1 MILRSLEILI
11 KEQFFKNKAIIVI
24 GPRQVG
30 KTTLL
35 KKIANT
41 LQEEMLW
48 LNADTFEVQTLF
60 DDYSL
65 SRLKAIFRNQKIVFI
80 DEAQNIKNIGL
91 KLKII
96 IDELTDVQLV
106 VTGSSS
112 FELTNEL
119 NEPLTGRKFEYTM
132 YPISFQEM
140 VQHHGLLEELN
151 QLENRLIFGYYP
163 DVVVQ
168 TEDEKQ
174 VLNLLANSYLFK
186 DILIW
191 NRIKKSEKLV
201 KLLQAV
207 AFQIGNQVSYN
218 ELSRTIGLDSETVEK
233 YIQLLEQSFVVF
245 RLHSFSRNLRSELK
259 KSKKIY
265 FFDVGIRN
273 AIIVNYTP
281 LKLRNDV
288 GALWENFVISERKKY
303 LMYHQIY
310 TNTFF
315 WRTKNQQEI
324 DYIEEREGKLYAYEF
339 KWNVKSKNKIS
350 KTFTKNYPK
359 AIIDTITPKNI
370 ESFLTR

>member
-1 MILRSLEILI
+1 MILRNLENILQ
-11 KEQFFKNKAIIVI
+11 KHFFKNKIIVLT

-35 KKIANT
+35 KKIRAT
-41 LQEEMLW
+41 QKEKVLW

-60 DDYSL
+60 ENNSL
-65 SRLKAIFRNQKIVFI
+65 VQLKSIFKNKKIIFI
-80 DEAQNIKNIGL
+80 DEAQNIKDIGL

-96 IDELTDVQLV
+96 IDEIEDVQLV
-106 VTGSSS
+106 VTGSSA
-112 FELTNEL
+112 FELANEL

-140 VQHHGLLEELN
+140 VEHHGLLEELH
-151 QLENRLIFGYYP
+151 QLKNRMVFGYYP

-168 TEDEKQ
+168 IGSQKE

-191 NRIKKSEKLV
+191 NRIKKSDKLV
-201 KLLQAV
+201 KLLQAL
-207 AFQIGNQVSYN
+207 AFQIGHQVSYN
-218 ELSRTIGLDSETVEK
+218 ELSKTIGIDSETVEK

-273 AIIVNYTP
+273 AVIANYNV
-281 LKLRNDV
+281 LELRNDE
-288 GALWENFVISERKKY
+288 GALWENFAISERKKY
-303 LMYHQIY
+303 LMYNQMY
-310 TNTFF
+310 ANTFF
-315 WRTKNQQEI
+315 WRTKAQQEI
-324 DYIEEREGKLYAYEF
+324 DYLEEREGKLYAYEF
-339 KWNVKSKNKIS
+339 KWNVNSKNKIS
-350 KTFTKNYPK
+350 KTFLNSYPN
-359 AIIDTITPKNI
+359 AIVKTITPQNI
-370 ESFLTR
+370 ESFIN

>member
-1 MILRSLEILI
+1 MILRSLEILV
-11 KEQFFKNKAIIVI
+11 KKQFFKNKAIIVI

-41 LQEEMLW
+41 LQKEMLW

-65 SRLKAIFRNQKIVFI
+65 PRLKAIFKNQKIVFI
-80 DEAQNIKNIGL
+80 DEAQNVKNIGL

-96 IDELTDVQLV
+96 IDEISDVQLV

-119 NEPLTGRKFEYTM
+119 NEPLTGRKFEHTM
-132 YPISFQEM
+132 YPISFEEM

-151 QLENRLIFGYYP
+151 QLENRLVFGYYP

-168 TEDEKQ
+168 KEDEKQ

-201 KLLQAV
+201 KLLQAI

-218 ELSRTIGLDSETVEK
+218 ELSKTIGLDSETVEK
-233 YIQLLEQSFVVF
+233 YIQLLEQSFVIF
-245 RLHSFSRNLRSELK
+245 RLHSFSRNLRGELK

-273 AIIVNYTP
+273 AIIANYTP
-281 LKLRNDV
+281 IKLRNDT
-288 GALWENFVISERKKY
+288 GSLWENFVISERKKY

-324 DYIEEREGKLYAYEF
+324 DYIEEREGNLYAYEF
-339 KWNVKSKNKIS
+339 KWNTKSKNKIS

-359 AIIDTITPKNI
+359 ALIDTITPKNI

>member
-65 SRLKAIFRNQKIVFI
+65 PRLKTIFRNRKIVFI

-112 FELTNEL
+112 FELANEL

-207 AFQIGNQVSYN
+207 AFQIGGQVSYN
-218 ELSRTIGLDSETVEK
+218 ELSKTIGLDSETIEK

-273 AIIVNYTP
+273 AIIANYTP
-281 LKLRNDV
+281 IKLRNDV
-288 GALWENFVISERKKY
+288 GVLWENFVISERKKY

-339 KWNVKSKNKIS
+339 KWNAKSKNNIS

-359 AIIDTITPKNI
+359 AIIETITPKNI

>member
-65 SRLKAIFRNQKIVFI
+65 PRLKTIFRNRKIVFI

-112 FELTNEL
+112 FELANEL

-201 KLLQAV
+201 KLLQAI
-207 AFQIGNQVSYN
+207 AFQIGSQVSYN
-218 ELSRTIGLDSETVEK
+218 ELSKTIGLDSETIEK

-273 AIIVNYTP
+273 AIIANYTP
-281 LKLRNDV
+281 IKLRNDV
-288 GALWENFVISERKKY
+288 GVLWENFVISERKKY

-310 TNTFF
+310 KNTFF

-339 KWNVKSKNKIS
+339 KWNAKSKNNIS

-359 AIIDTITPKNI
+359 AIIETITPKNI